1 MSTIKTLSCHL
12 FLQALLTAFYAP
24 GLIAEEPATQLYTTS
39 SMREET
45 RYVVRCME
53 RIHYLSEP
61 IGSIDTDQFLE
72 NYMSDLDLHRL
83 FYKQE
88 EVDGYKQRFGSS
100 VGRFLH
106 QGNLYPAF
114 VIFETYRRN
123 GLLRIDW
130 IIERL
135 TGDFTFEETLTYAP
149 DRQEARWPSSDEEA
163 DTLWERR
170 IQYELLNEILS
181 QTSADEKDAEG
192 EHTIDK
198 IQQLRDQLN
207 NPEKFQE
214 LLVGAKENVQKRYER
229 MKKTLTDLESSEVQ
243 ELFLTSL
250 THMYDPHSNFLSADS
265 LEEFAIAMR
274 NSLVGI
280 GAILSDEEGY
290 CTIRELLP
298 GGPAERSKLLQPE
311 DKIVG
316 VAQRE
321 GEFTDVIGMKLRKI
335 VKMIRGKKGTTVRLL
350 IRPGD
355 GDPGD
360 REVVTL
366 VRDEIKLTANLA
378 KAEVFDVPNGDN
390 TIPLG
395 VIDLP
400 AFYGSSSD
408 SSSTTSD
415 VSELL
420 LKLKDMGVK
429 GIVLDLRRNGGGLLS
444 EAISLTGLFIPIG
457 PVVQVRD
464 TIGQVKEHN
473 DKDPSVAWDGPLI
486 VLVSRYSASASEIAA
501 GALKNHGRA
510 IIVGDEE
517 THGKGTVQA
526 VFEMDHGGFLSA
538 LKPRRGAAKVTIQ
551 KYYLP
556 DGTSTQIKGVN
567 SDIVLP
573 SLNKYLPIGES
584 DLPNALKWDT
594 IDSLDWDYGVDFNIR
609 GPSIDEPLISFLQQR
624 SAARLHALPE
634 FDYLKDSIEWFRKR
648 QEQKEFS
655 LNINT
660 RLDIRGQ
667 DEQFRDAM
675 EERLDQLSS
684 LNYDSSEVLLNVTE
698 AQNAEHDKIVAEIE
712 AEQALKAS
720 SANEGVVAANAEASD
735 EDEDASFDIHL
746 RESLRIL
753 ADWVSFTPSTNSG
766 QVAIHQEA
774 EPGA

>member
-1 MSTIKTLSCHL
+1 MTTSKKVSSRLIFYIFLVSLCVGSTKLN
-12 FLQALLTAFYAP
+12 
-24 GLIAEEPATQLYTTS
+24 AEESATQLYTTS

-61 IGSIDTDQFLE
+61 ISDIDTEQFLE

-114 VIFETYRRN
+114 VIFDTYRRN
-123 GLLRIDW
+123 GIQRIDW
-130 IIERL
+130 IIQQLE
-135 TGDFTFEETLTYAP
+135 GEFTFEDTLTYAP
-149 DRQEARWPSSDEEA
+149 DRQEAPWPITDEEA
-163 DTLWERR
+163 DSLWERR

-181 QTSADEKDAEG
+181 QTSKEDGDADNS
-192 EHTIDK
+192 DK
-198 IQQLRDQLN
+198 TQQLEMQLSD
-207 NPEKFQE
+207 PDKFAE
-214 LLVGAKENVQKRYER
+214 LLAAAKEKVEKRYTN
-229 MKKTLTDLESSEVQ
+229 MKNTLTNIESSEVQ

-290 CTIRELLP
+290 CTIKELLP
-298 GGPAERSKLLQPE
+298 GGPAERSKLLKPE

-316 VAQRE
+316 VAQHD

-335 VKMIRGKKGTTVRLL
+335 VQMIRGKKGSTVRLL
-350 IRPGD
+350 IRPAD
-355 GDPGD
+355 GVPGD
-360 REVVTL
+360 REMISL

-378 KAEVFDVPNGDN
+378 KAEVFEVPSDGGS
-390 TIPLG
+390 IPLG

-415 VSELL
+415 VEELL
-420 LKLKDMGVK
+420 QKLKKIGVK

-444 EAISLTGLFIPIG
+444 EAIGLTGLFIPVG

-464 TIGQVKEHN
+464 TIGQVKEHL
-473 DKDPSVAWDGPLI
+473 DKDPNVAWDGPLI

-501 GALKNHGRA
+501 GALKNHSRA
-510 IIVGDEE
+510 IIVGDAE

-526 VFEMDHGGFLSA
+526 VFEMDQGGFLSA

-567 SDIVLP
+567 ADIVLP
-573 SLNKYLPIGES
+573 SLNQYLPIGES
-584 DLPNALKWDT
+584 DLPNALQWDT
-594 IDSLDWDYGVDFNIR
+594 IQSLDWDYGVDFQVR
-609 GPSIDEPLISFLQQR
+609 GPDINAPLISFLKQQ
-624 SAARLHALPE
+624 SATRLQELTE
-634 FDYLKDSIEWFRKR
+634 FDYLTESINWFRER
-648 QEQKEFS
+648 QELKEFS
-655 LNINT
+655 LNIAT
-660 RLDIRGQ
+660 RLDMRQQ
-667 DEQFRDAM
+667 DEQFRNAM
-675 EERLDQLSS
+675 KERLDELTS
-684 LNYDSSEVLLNVTE
+684 LNFDSFDVLLNVTE
-698 AQNAEHDKIVAEIE
+698 EQNAEHDKIVAEIE
-712 AEQALKAS
+712 AEEAD
-720 SANEGVVAANAEASD
+720 ANEAHITAVVADAESEKSD
-735 EDEDASFDIHL
+735 DAAGFDIHL

-753 ADWVSFTPSTNSG
+753 ADWVSFTPSTDSE
-766 QVAIHQEA
+766 QVAIHQNT